1 MPDKRRVKRANYY
14 RYVVITLTH
23 EASHR
28 CGSLRNLEAREQELA
43 SEGVGLGVALLQR
56 RHDHAHRRAYLLV
69 RSMERVSMAGARGEY
84 HQGQQAISM
93 AASVVEGVQRDGQG
107 RAIREKKQVAQEL
120 AVRILLIAVPPRVG
134 SLYQLLAV
142 QADTWPNLW
151 TPVFYLC
158 W

>member
-69 RSMERVSMAGARGEY
+69 RSMERVLAWPAR
-84 HQGQQAISM
+84 
-93 AASVVEGVQRDGQG
+93 AASIIKGSKRYPWQRVSSRVYSEMVRAGQL
-107 RAIREKKQVAQEL
+107 EKKNKWHKSSQ
-120 AVRILLIAVPPRVG
+120 
-134 SLYQLLAV
+134 
-142 QADTWPNLW
+142 
-151 TPVFYLC
+151 
-158 W
+158 